1 MESAAMTGQTSPEQ
15 ALKALIAD
23 GAAPAQ
29 RIATFL
35 DSLSHD
41 ERVKASRSLGARLQ
55 AKLWHKVDGFGELSF
70 DDFVP
75 KGTPVL
81 TPVRHYGRNSQP
93 AFTIFEKRFYRTG
106 DGDEIAGANFQA
118 IQAIT
123 GPGYFVCGFDPQ
135 RHEVLID
142 YSRVPST
149 KPESFFPIKSNDVG
163 FARIIYRPWVDV
175 MRRVSTHV
183 TIGQA
188 TRQGK
193 DMGFFFVLCR
203 EVA

>member
-1 MESAAMTGQTSPEQ
+1 MEMIAMTAPSSPEQ
-15 ALKALIAD
+15 ELKALIAD
-23 GAAPAQ
+23 AQAQPA
-29 RIATFL
+29 RIASFL
-35 DSLSHD
+35 DGLSHA
-41 ERVKASRSLGARLQ
+41 ERVSASRSLGARVQ
-55 AKLWHKVDGFGELSF
+55 AKLWHKVDGFGPLSF

-75 KGTPVL
+75 RGTPAL

-106 DGDEIAGANFQA
+106 NGDEVAGANFQA

-123 GPGYFVCGFDPQ
+123 GPGYFVCGFDAA

-142 YSRVPST
+142 YSRVPT
-149 KPESFFPIKSNDVG
+149 VKPEGFLPIRSNDVG
-163 FARIIYRPWVDV
+163 LARVIYRPWVDV

-188 TRQGK
+188 RRK
-193 DMGFFFVLCR
+193 DKWMGFFFVLCR
-203 EVA
+203 EQP